1 MIFGESAPSL
11 PTSCIL
17 FHGENHGSPMSET
30 HEMLELWPRATHAKA
45 LLSLLVT
52 IVNQTVE
59 NKWLYK
65 KPERMK
71 QTRLYKI
78 WPLDSMTENSH
89 KDCVRPWHL
98 SNRRNPPVGYE
109 WKTHSF
115 WSASTSHAGKR
126 KVLTTQRARKA
137 QYDFGDK
144 WHSDLQRLGNIK
156 RARLLLDVYVNLK
169 DGNGVTDAS
178 FLIASQHNPAKHHD
192 VRAVRLV
199 ASPWMKITL
208 LSLSQTAWLAWN
220 CCCQGDSADSHD
232 F

>member
-17 FHGENHGSPMSET
+17 FHGENHGSPMGRQWVKLPKCYSFDQGR
-30 HEMLELWPRATHAKA
+30 HMPW

-52 IVNQTVE
+52 IVN
-59 NKWLYK
+59 K
-65 KPERMK
+65 RMK

-109 WKTHSF
+109 WKSKTHSF

-156 RARLLLDVYVNLK
+156 KGSPPVGCICQFERREWP
-169 DGNGVTDAS
+169 VTLPS
-178 FLIASQHNPAKHHD
+178 
-192 VRAVRLV
+192 
-199 ASPWMKITL
+199 W
-208 LSLSQTAWLAWN
+208 
-220 CCCQGDSADSHD
+220 
-232 F
+232 